1 MTSRNTFRG
10 QIGMDQKRGRREST
24 LMPKS
29 HEEKMELAAEIDSAT
44 DDITLPFQSKFV
56 PSDMRQLA
64 LVAHNHMKPAM

>member
-1 MTSRNTFRG
+1 MPSRNSFRG
-10 QIGMDQKRGRREST
+10 QIGMVEKRSDRESIA
-24 LMPKS
+24 S
-29 HEEKMELAAEIDSAT
+29 EIDSAT